1 MFDKEAKGRLQ
12 NEPKAPKAKA
22 KPTDTKAAAATQ
34 GGGNG
39 NGPPSARD

>member
-12 NEPKAPKAKA
+12 NEPKSRKA